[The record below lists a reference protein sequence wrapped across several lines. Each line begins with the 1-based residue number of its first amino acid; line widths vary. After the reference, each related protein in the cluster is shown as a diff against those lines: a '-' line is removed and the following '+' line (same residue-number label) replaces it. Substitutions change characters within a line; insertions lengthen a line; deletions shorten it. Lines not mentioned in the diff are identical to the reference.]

1 MAESALSGEGG
12 GMNAAASRVISI
24 PTGKRFER
32 EAKLDRDVE
41 ALVDVFRELHEV
53 ERMTGRTGLSA
64 RVRLSI
70 FNIIMSAYKFSQVNQ

>member
-1 MAESALSGEGG
+1 
-12 GMNAAASRVISI
+12 MNAAASRVIPI
-24 PTGKRFER
+24 PTGKRFKR
-32 EAKLDRDVE
+32 ETKLDRDVE

-70 FNIIMSAYKFSQVNQ
+70 ANIMMSADKLAGETL